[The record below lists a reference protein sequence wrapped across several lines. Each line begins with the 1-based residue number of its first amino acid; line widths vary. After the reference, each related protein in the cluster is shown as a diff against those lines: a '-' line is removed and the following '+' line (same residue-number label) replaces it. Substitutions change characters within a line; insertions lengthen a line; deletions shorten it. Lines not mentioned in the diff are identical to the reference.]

1 MSGVKTPPTQ
11 GHLAGKL
18 KGVTD
23 WRGSVGVKIFIFQ
36 STSGDL
42 SHIFN
47 KLQSFPGSLGM
58 LECYCLA
65 VNAAASPDPRE
76 HWGHYHFVAIW
87 GTDKCVVWFFNLVWL
102 VVLFVSANAACFL
115 REVSRNINEGRCIQG
130 RLNVYCW
137 KMMCMDL
144 YLIFL
149 RISVGQYNSKNI
161 YYYES
166 WR

>member
-1 MSGVKTPPTQ
+1 MIWHIWLPVIIFSSKYMVCSLFLKALPPPPSELWRIQDNDVWMQGVVCIFVCDYFGIYNTN
-11 GHLAGKL
+11 
-18 KGVTD
+18 
-23 WRGSVGVKIFIFQ
+23 SVR
-36 STSGDL
+36 
-42 SHIFN
+42 FN
-47 KLQSFPGSLGM
+47 WNAV
-58 LECYCLA
+58 CLLVCS
-65 VNAAASPDPRE
+65 VNAVIIK
-76 HWGHYHFVAIW
+76 Y
-87 GTDKCVVWFFNLVWL
+87 KCVVLFFNLVWL

-137 KMMCMDL
+137 KMMCVDL